1 MNQHRKTIFNK
12 WLSLTNDIYDN
23 FPNVPMLACANC
35 YQLGIDFQF
44 IGDSQT
50 KIGFMVI
57 WCPLCFHGI
66 HLSRV
71 DIPDQAQILPFYISI
86 EKIPQRIPNFIPSKP
101 N

>member
-1 MNQHRKTIFNK
+1 MNKNRKKEYQEWISIT
-12 WLSLTNDIYDN
+12 TDIYN
-23 FPNVPMLACANC
+23 NLPHVPVLTCPNCHK
-35 YQLGIDFQF
+35 LGVYFQF

-57 WCPLCFHGI
+57 WCPFCFHGI

-71 DIPDQAQILPFYISI
+71 HIPDQAQILPFYISI
-86 EKIPQRIPNFIPSKP
+86 EKISQRIPNFIPVKP